1 MNFIL
6 EHIDDVDAVFA
17 LEDEEIT
24 MVPAHA
30 GPFRESG
37 QQGRL
42 VS

>member
-1 MNFIL
+1 LNFIL

-17 LEDEEIT
+17 LGDEEIT

-37 QQGRL
+37 PQGRL